1 VKNNTTGNVS
11 SANGGTGTNAMAS
24 ITVVAP
30 PTISKSFSKSV
41 SPIMGVVTM
50 NFTITNP
57 NATVAL
63 TGVGFTDTFPSGM
76 IVNTPPNA
84 TDTCGGTFVPVAG
97 ATSISFTGG
106 TVAAGGSCTLSVD
119 VELTTPGLK
128 SNTTGPITSA
138 NGGTGTT
145 SNTATVATF
154 DICLKDD
161 NTGDLI
167 QWSSTSGDY
176 LFTHCG
182 AGGFT
187 LTGTGTV
194 SVASGVQQLKD
205 KKPDRNI
212 SAGFVISSQTG
223 TANVYVIT
231 GGVIVLYR
239 INDTNPHILCQCGP
253 NAMAQPVRRSE
264 TDGRVASGGSGV
276 RDAEPA
282 KSSWLAIGWQVVRQ
296 TLRFSGIVG

>member
-1 VKNNTTGNVS
+1 MYRSGRVTGTIS
-11 SANGGTGTNAMAS
+11 STESGTGATSNTATL
-24 ITVVAP
+24 TVVGP
-30 PTISKSFSKSV
+30 PSIMKGFDASTIPMNGPSVLSFTITNPNGTSV
-41 SPIMGVVTM
+41 LS
-50 NFTITNP
+50 FTITNP

-63 TGVGFTDTFPSGM
+63 TGVGFAYTFPSGM
-76 IVNTPPNA
+76 IVETPPNA
-84 TDTCGGTFVPVAG
+84 TDTCGGTFAPVSG
-97 ATSISFTGG
+97 ATSLIFTGG
-106 TVAAGGSCTLSVD
+106 TLAAGGFCALSVD
-119 VELTTPGLK
+119 VKLTTSGPK
-128 SNTTGPITSA
+128 QNTTGPGTS
-138 NGGTGTT
+138 NEGGTGTT

-212 SAGFVISSQTG
+212 NAGFVISSQTG
-223 TANVYVIT
+223 PPTS
-231 GGVIVLYR
+231 
-239 INDTNPHILCQCGP
+239 
-253 NAMAQPVRRSE
+253 M
-264 TDGRVASGGSGV
+264 
-276 RDAEPA
+276 
-282 KSSWLAIGWQVVRQ
+282 
-296 TLRFSGIVG
+296 

>member
-1 VKNNTTGNVS
+1 
-11 SANGGTGTNAMAS
+11 M
-24 ITVVAP
+24 
-30 PTISKSFSKSV
+30 
-41 SPIMGVVTM
+41 
-50 NFTITNP
+50 
-57 NATVAL
+57 
-63 TGVGFTDTFPSGM
+63 
-76 IVNTPPNA
+76 
-84 TDTCGGTFVPVAG
+84 
-97 ATSISFTGG
+97 
-106 TVAAGGSCTLSVD
+106 VAAGGSCTLSVD
-119 VELTTPGLK
+119 VKLTTPGIK

-161 NTGDLI
+161 NTGDLL
-167 QWSSTSGDY
+167 QWDSTSGNY

-194 SVASGVQQLKD
+194 GVASGIKTLSD
-205 KKPDRNI
+205 KQPDRVIKNT
-212 SAGFVISSQTG
+212 GFNTATLTG
-223 TANVYVIT
+223 TANVYTVSS
-231 GGVIVLYR
+231 GVYTLYR

-253 NAMAQPVRRSE
+253 NAMAPSVKGSE

-282 KSSWLAIGWQVVRQ
+282 HSSWLAIGWEVVRQ